1 MIIWMKK
8 NYQFSIDP
16 KTKFPS
22 FVSTLF
28 NWRING
34 ITIPYETNYQKYIDS
49 ITVKDLNLKM
59 INHLIKAITKFVIRD
74 LLKEYL
80 KYNKPEI
87 PERSYIL
94 RVLDYFITGHPFT
107 ETYTFFYCF
116 LWSIFIIL
124 SFSLVWDNAC
134 ILFGIILRP
143 LLSNSLKENEKLQES
158 KSLKMIIKEWLI
170 LSLFYTKPLMG
181 NPFLSIDPRDFWSNQ
196 WHQIYSETFHELG
209 YFPVRTYF
217 KHNKT
222 LGRVL
227 GICSV
232 YLISGLFH
240 DYTLIVAFNHF
251 SADYTTFFLFH
262 GLLLILWEVIEGR
275 ILGKRKDIKD

>member
-8 NYQFSIDP
+8 NYQFSIDL

-34 ITIPYETNYQKYIDS
+34 ITISYETNYQKYIDS

-59 INHLIKAITKFVIRD
+59 INHLIKAITKFVILD
-74 LLKEYL
+74 LLLEYL
-80 KYNKPEI
+80 KDNKPEI
-87 PERSYIL
+87 PERSYAL
-94 RVLDYFITGHPFT
+94 RVLDYLITGHPFT
-107 ETYTFFYCF
+107 ETYTFVYCF
-116 LWSIFIIL
+116 LWSILIIL
-124 SFSLVWDNAC
+124 SFSLVWNKAC

-143 LLSNSLKENEKLQES
+143 LLSNSVKENEKLQES

-196 WHQIYSETFHELG
+196 WHQIYNEPFHELG
-209 YFPVRTYF
+209 YFP
-217 KHNKT
+217 
-222 LGRVL
+222 
-227 GICSV
+227 
-232 YLISGLFH
+232 
-240 DYTLIVAFNHF
+240 
-251 SADYTTFFLFH
+251 
-262 GLLLILWEVIEGR
+262 
-275 ILGKRKDIKD
+275 